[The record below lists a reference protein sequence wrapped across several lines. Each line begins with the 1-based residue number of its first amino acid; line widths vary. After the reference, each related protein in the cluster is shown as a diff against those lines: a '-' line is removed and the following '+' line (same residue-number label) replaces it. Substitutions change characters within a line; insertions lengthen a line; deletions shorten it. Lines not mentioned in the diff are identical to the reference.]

1 LAGPILIDN
10 GGAALENAKKKLL
23 AFLKM
28 GITPEQLA
36 LCIAL
41 GVVLGIIPALG
52 VATMFCVLT
61 ALVFRLNLAAMQL
74 VNFCIYPIQLAL
86 LVPFIRAGEWL
97 FNAKPHKLSLNTIQT
112 MLHADVWG
120 TVLDLWVTILR
131 AVVVWLIVAPIVLVA
146 IYLVLLPLLRK
157 LKLDRI
163 VAGTVASAEN
173 EP

>member
-1 LAGPILIDN
+1 M
-10 GGAALENAKKKLL
+10 ENAKNKLL

-28 GITPEQLA
+28 GITPERLA

-41 GVVLGIIPALG
+41 GIVLGIIPALG
-52 VATMFCVLT
+52 VATIFCILT

-97 FNAKPHKLSLNTIQT
+97 FNVKPHKLSLNTIQT

-120 TVLDLWVTILR
+120 TVLDLWITILR
-131 AVVVWLIVAPIVLVA
+131 AVVVWLIVAPIVLLA

-163 VAGTVASAEN
+163 VSGTVASAEN